1 MGPQITSSGGAP
13 TLDRL
18 LQAGS
23 AGVEIAQ
30 HASQLA
36 HDEMSALS
44 SHRNHILTVVLE
56 DYYHLSPFK
65 GLIERTLWHRFE
77 QRLEIGT
84 RRTLDM
90 LDEFGIRATFFVL
103 GWVADTA
110 PELVREVAER
120 GHEVASKGYDH
131 RSIREMSPGLF
142 WEDIHR
148 SRETLERATG
158 RRVLGYRVADRW
170 LGLKDLWALDML
182 VEAGYRYDSSFRPMF
197 RAFAREPWRRFI
209 HQHRGQRGSI
219 WEVPISS
226 TEIMGL
232 HVPVAGGNYFRQFPR
247 RLIRRAIADWDRNVA
262 APFVMYFHTW
272 ELDPEQPRISSASLP
287 AAIRQYRN
295 LRGMESMIREYL
307 TKYSF
312 HGVADHLGLRQE
324 AARPPSMDV
333 SPPAR
338 VLRRNGGSGTGQTLV
353 SVVVPCYNEELT
365 LRYLSNT
372 LREVE
377 DVLEPTYKVEF
388 VFVDDG
394 SRDRTHEMLEHLFGD
409 KSHCVIVHYEQ
420 NRGVTAAILTG
431 MQAASSEIVCSI
443 DCDCTYDPRE
453 LRQMIP
459 MLTEGVDLV
468 TASPYHRQGSVRNV
482 SPWRLALSKAA
493 SAMYRHL
500 THQKIDTYTSCFRV
514 YRRKAI
520 LQLEV
525 FEPGFLGIAEM
536 IGKLDLH
543 GGTIAEYPTTL
554 EARMLGRSKMKTL
567 RTILGHLGLMGR
579 LAWFRVSRNRYPY

>member
-1 MGPQITSSGGAP
+1 
-13 TLDRL
+13 
-18 LQAGS
+18 
-23 AGVEIAQ
+23 
-30 HASQLA
+30 
-36 HDEMSALS
+36 MSALEPAL
-44 SHRNHILTVVLE
+44 SHRKHILTVVLE

-77 QRLEIGT
+77 RRLEIGT
-84 RRTLDM
+84 RTTLAM
-90 LDEFGIRATFFVL
+90 LDEFGVKATFFVL

-131 RSIREMSPGLF
+131 RSLREMSPALF

-148 SRETLERATG
+148 SRESLERATG
-158 RRVLGYRVADRW
+158 RTVLGYRVADRSF
-170 LGLKDLWALDML
+170 GLEDLWALDML
-182 VEAGYRYDSSFRPMF
+182 VEAGYRYDSSFKPLL

-209 HQHRGQRGSI
+209 HQHHGRRGSI

-247 RLIRRAIADWDRNVA
+247 RLVRRAIADWDRNVA

-287 AAIRQYRN
+287 ATIRQYRN

-307 TKYSF
+307 TRYSF
-312 HGVADHLGLRQE
+312 HGIADHLGLRQE
-324 AARPPSMDV
+324 PAMPPLGDTAHLTHAFPRDSAVGRD
-333 SPPAR
+333 
-338 VLRRNGGSGTGQTLV
+338 QTLV
-353 SVVVPCYNEELT
+353 SIVVPCYNEELT

-372 LREVE
+372 LQEVE
-377 DVLEPTYKVEF
+377 DMLEPLYRVEL

-394 SRDRTHEMLEHLFGD
+394 SQDRTHEMLQHLFGD
-409 KSHCVIVHYEQ
+409 RSDCLIVHCARNQ
-420 NRGVTAAILTG
+420 GVTAAILTG
-431 MQAASSEIVCSI
+431 MRAAGSDIVCSI

-459 MLTEGVDLV
+459 MLTQGVDLV
-468 TASPYHRQGSVRNV
+468 TASPYHPQGSVKNV
-482 SPWRLALSKAA
+482 PRWRLSLSKTA
-493 SAMYRHL
+493 SALYRLL
-500 THQKIDTYTSCFRV
+500 TRQKIDTYTSCFRV

-520 LQLEV
+520 LDLDLLQ
-525 FEPGFLGIAEM
+525 PGFLGIAEM
-536 IGKLDLH
+536 IGKLDLR
-543 GGTIAEYPTTL
+543 GGTVVEYPTTL

-567 RTILGHLGLMGR
+567 RTILGHLGVMGR
-579 LAWFRVSRNRYPY
+579 LAWLRIRQR

>member
-1 MGPQITSSGGAP
+1 MPLKQY
-13 TLDRL
+13 
-18 LQAGS
+18 
-23 AGVEIAQ
+23 
-30 HASQLA
+30 
-36 HDEMSALS
+36 HDKSALGPVLS
-44 SHRNHILTVVLE
+44 RRNHILTVVLE

-77 QRLEIGT
+77 QRLDIGT
-84 RRTLDM
+84 RRTLAM
-90 LDEFGIRATFFVL
+90 LDEFGVRATFFVL

-110 PELVREVAER
+110 PELVREVADR

-131 RSIREMSPGLF
+131 RGIREMSPGLF
-142 WEDIHR
+142 WEDVHR

-209 HQHRGQRGSI
+209 HQHHGQRGSI

-226 TEIMGL
+226 AEVMGL

-247 RLIRRAIADWDRNVA
+247 RLVRRAIADWDRNVA

-287 AAIRQYRN
+287 ATIRQYRN

-307 TKYSF
+307 TRYSF
-312 HGVADHLGLRQE
+312 HGIADHLGLRLE
-324 AARPPSMDV
+324 AAMP
-333 SPPAR
+333 PPADTGQLIHTLPR
-338 VLRRNGGSGTGQTLV
+338 DSDAPRGQTLV
-353 SVVVPCYNEELT
+353 SIVVPCYNEELA

-372 LREVE
+372 LQEVAE
-377 DVLEPTYKVEF
+377 VLKPSYQVQF

-394 SRDRTHEMLEHLFGD
+394 SQDRTHEMLKHLFGERPD
-409 KSHCVIVHYEQ
+409 CLIVHYKP
-420 NRGVTAAILTG
+420 NRGVTAAILAG
-431 MQAASSEIVCSI
+431 MRVAGSDIVCSI

-459 MLTEGVDLV
+459 MLTKDVDLV
-468 TASPYHRQGSVRNV
+468 TASPYHPNGSVKNV
-482 SPWRLALSKAA
+482 ARWRLSLSKSA
-493 SAMYRHL
+493 SALYRLL

-514 YRRKAI
+514 YRRKVI
-520 LQLEV
+520 LDLEL

-536 IGKLDLH
+536 IGKLDLR
-543 GGTIAEYPTTL
+543 GGAVAEFPTTL

-567 RTILGHLGLMGR
+567 RTIVGHLGLMCR
-579 LAWFRVSRNRYPY
+579 LAWLRLTRSLSRA